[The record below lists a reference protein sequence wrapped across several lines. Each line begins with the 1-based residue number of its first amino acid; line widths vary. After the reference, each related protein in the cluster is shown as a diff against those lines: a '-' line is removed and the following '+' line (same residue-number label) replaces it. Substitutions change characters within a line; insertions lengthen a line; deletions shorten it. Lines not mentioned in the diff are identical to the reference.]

1 MGADFKENNIINPLP
16 QRMVHHSNH
25 DKEFIKRKKKKKKKD
40 MYIFVLCLRNLIKL
54 QGKVWA
60 WLCTAS
66 GSASGSQDGW
76 TACSSSRSSGPWALL
91 IKAMILRL
99 RSRGN
104 VPSSILGGAPPSPK
118 AHQPCPRDPGS
129 GLP

>member
-1 MGADFKENNIINPLP
+1 
-16 QRMVHHSNH
+16 
-25 DKEFIKRKKKKKKKD
+25 

-76 TACSSSRSSGPWALL
+76 TACSSSWSSGPWALL
-91 IKAMILRL
+91 IKAMTLRL

-104 VPSSILGGAPPSPK
+104 VPSSILGGAPLPPKPTSLVLVTLGVASPE
-118 AHQPCPRDPGS
+118 AGRTQG
-129 GLP
+129 GLRGHLVLAGRLRARATD